1 MSLNKVML
9 IGRVGKD
16 PEVMQTKTGKTVA
29 KFSFVTSE
37 YYQENGERKE
47 RATWHNVI
55 CWDKIAETVSKYVT
69 KGKELYLEGKIS
81 NRSYEQD
88 KITKWISEV
97 VVSSLVFVGSKS
109 TTSSAGD
116 NNAPEEKS
124 AAPSK
129 PASQPSKKSEPEPEP
144 EYVHNSGGDDLP
156 F

>member
-109 TTSSAGD
+109 TTASTGD
-116 NNAPEEKS
+116 NAPEEKS
-124 AAPSK
+124 AATSTKAP
-129 PASQPSKKSEPEPEP
+129 SQPAKKEPEPEP